1 MPENQQLDEGVF
13 PSAMPPELSDRAAR
27 RTASRKKGEVVDEN
41 EILERVVHEL
51 QNHLQTIGMGL
62 ELLRLTGADPQEC
75 QTIEQGIERA
85 SRLIREIPEYFSSPK
100 PHLSIQSLAAVVT
113 DVTRQKQEQWH
124 SQGVRLQ
131 AACRDPLPALQ
142 MDWQQMEKIL
152 DRLVACACAFVS
164 AEGGEVEVE
173 AGLREVEAQRYV
185 EVQVSSR
192 GVAPCGVEESEVFM
206 PFRRI
211 NGYPLGLSL
220 VLARRTVERHHGQ
233 ITFQKLS
240 PNHGRF
246 TAILR
251 VH

>member
-1 MPENQQLDEGVF
+1 MPENQQLDKGVF

-27 RTASRKKGEVVDEN
+27 RVASRKKGEVTDEN
-41 EILERVVHEL
+41 EILEEVAHEL

-62 ELLRLTGADPQEC
+62 DLLRLTGADPQEC

-85 SRLIREIPEYFSSPK
+85 SRLLRELPEYFSAPA
-100 PHLSIQSLAAVVT
+100 PLLSIQSLAAVVT

-124 SQGVRLQ
+124 SRGVRLR
-131 AACRDPLPALQ
+131 AACRDPLPALR
-142 MDWQQMEKIL
+142 MDWQQVGKTLE
-152 DRLVACACAFVS
+152 RVVACACACVS

-173 AGLREVEAQRYV
+173 AGLREVEAQQYV

-192 GVAPCGVEESEVFM
+192 GVAPLGIEGSKIFA
-206 PFRRI
+206 PFGRI

-220 VLARRTVERHHGQ
+220 VLARRMVERHQGQ

-240 PNHGRF
+240 LAHVCF
-246 TAILR
+246 TISLR
-251 VH
+251 LH